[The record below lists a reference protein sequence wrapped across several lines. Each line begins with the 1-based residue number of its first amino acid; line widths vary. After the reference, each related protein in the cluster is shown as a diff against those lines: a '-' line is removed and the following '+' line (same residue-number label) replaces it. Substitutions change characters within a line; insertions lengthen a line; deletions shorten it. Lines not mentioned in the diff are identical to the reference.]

1 MCSLN
6 RFVLEENN
14 LPQERPQQYCPG
26 IQCKTGRQCVP
37 TKRQCDKYVDCMN
50 AEDEQ
55 NCDYSGSQY
64 QVNLYRSRKT
74 DHSNFK
80 YSKFKSANA
89 QDATVDVNV
98 TMVTMMMST
107 IEPRPT
113 TVLHTTLSSSSFSPS
128 TSVNTTVPNTD
139 VKVETQTIEVKIK
152 DNTTGLNDTVLNAIR
167 QLFDNQFT
175 ENTFSCGR

>member
-1 MCSLN
+1 M
-6 RFVLEENN
+6 
-14 LPQERPQQYCPG
+14 PQESPQQYCPG
-26 IQCKTGRQCVP
+26 IRCKTGKQCVP

-64 QVNLYRSRKT
+64 HVDLYRSRNT

-80 YSKFKSANA
+80 YSKFKSAET
-89 QDATVDVNV
+89 QDAAADVNV
-98 TMVTMMMST
+98 TTATMMMTT
-107 IEPRPT
+107 IKPRPT
-113 TVLHTTLSSSSFSPS
+113 TVLQATINTPSSPS
-128 TSVNTTVPNTD
+128 LLAHTNVLKTD
-139 VKVETQTIEVKIK
+139 VKVETQTIEIKIK
-152 DNTTGLNDTVLNAIR
+152 NNMTGLNDTVLNAIR

>member
-1 MCSLN
+1 
-6 RFVLEENN
+6 
-14 LPQERPQQYCPG
+14 
-26 IQCKTGRQCVP
+26 
-37 TKRQCDKYVDCMN
+37 MN

-64 QVNLYRSRKT
+64 HVDLYRSRNT

-80 YSKFKSANA
+80 YSKFKSGEAL
-89 QDATVDVNV
+89 DAAAGVNV
-98 TMVTMMMST
+98 TTVTMEMST

-113 TVLHTTLSSSSFSPS
+113 TALLAN
-128 TSVNTTVPNTD
+128 VNTTSSPQTKVSNMD
-139 VKVETQTIEVKIK
+139 VKVDTQPIEIEIK
-152 DNTTGLNDTVLNAIR
+152 NNTTGLNDTVLNAIR